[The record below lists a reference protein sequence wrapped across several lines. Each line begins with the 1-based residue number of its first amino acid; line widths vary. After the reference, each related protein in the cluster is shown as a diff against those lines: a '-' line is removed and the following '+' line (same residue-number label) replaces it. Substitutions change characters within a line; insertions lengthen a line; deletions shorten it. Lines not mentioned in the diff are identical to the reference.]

1 MTLEASKEGSK
12 EGAKEGSMEGAD
24 DAGGS
29 NGERGLGTDGDGV
42 AVPTAAEEGA
52 ERRREGDK
60 ERWGAPPGGCR
71 GRRQVCGGGEPEAAH
86 APNALGL

>member
-1 MTLEASKEGSK
+1 MTIGQVKAELEAVIVTLEASKEGSK

-42 AVPTAAEEGA
+42 AVPTAAEE
-52 ERRREGDK
+52 
-60 ERWGAPPGGCR
+60 
-71 GRRQVCGGGEPEAAH
+71 
-86 APNALGL
+86 